1 MRALSKKIIFLYHRN
16 YWYVISCQRKWRKTL
31 FSPPIYLFWVQYRL
45 SNASLIS
52 FDMCLSAHVPNI
64 IWQAGGHSTTTWTK
78 FHPILTTYP
87 PWVDNYGHFTYYQI
101 FVHVTKRGLSKDHL
115 PTSFCPRSYWM
126 PPSAANIQFLFWQ
139 HYHHIILTSTT
150 TCLWRVQFRQNRI
163 FFLLCEQKKKKKKKK
178 RAQLRSPKFLD
189 NGRF

>member
-1 MRALSKKIIFLYHRN
+1 MYPWFLLTC
-16 YWYVISCQRKWRKTL
+16 VCLLMFLIL
-31 FSPPIYLFWVQYRL
+31 FDRQGGIQQLRGPNFTQFWPPTR
-45 SNASLIS
+45 
-52 FDMCLSAHVPNI
+52 
-64 IWQAGGHSTTTWTK
+64 
-78 FHPILTTYP
+78 P

-126 PPSAANIQFLFWQ
+126 PPSAENIQFLFWQ

-163 FFLLCEQKKKKKKKK
+163 FFLLCEQKKIEKNEEESS
-178 RAQLRSPKFLD
+178 A
-189 NGRF
+189 